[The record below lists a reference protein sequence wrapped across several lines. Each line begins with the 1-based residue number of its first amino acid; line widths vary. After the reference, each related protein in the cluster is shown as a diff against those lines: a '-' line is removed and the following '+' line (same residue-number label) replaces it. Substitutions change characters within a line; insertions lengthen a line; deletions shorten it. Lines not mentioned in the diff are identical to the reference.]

1 MQSQYLYDLT
11 VAANRQNDAAA
22 RKEPTPRHDFEQ
34 AWVRGLLNSA
44 FVLALILGVAA
55 VVLGGPR

>member
-11 VAANRQNDAAA
+11 VAVNRQNDAAA
-22 RKEPTPRHDFEQ
+22 RKEPTRHDFEQ

-44 FVLALILGVAA
+44 FVLALILGVVA
-55 VVLGGPR
+55 VVLEGPR